1 MQSDKEHKKPSN
13 IVFNCYHQRNWE
25 GEHFVPEHTL
35 SYQIAGSLTFNDGI
49 NEYISSNGSFRFLRR
64 NQLMKFMKQP
74 PENGEY
80 QSVSIYL
87 DQQTLKDYS
96 LEYGIVG
103 KHTIDD
109 IKILNL
115 KKSKLLSGY
124 IDSLFT
130 YQKMGGLER
139 QELMNLKLKEA
150 ITLSLITNPELKNV
164 LFDFTDPH
172 KIDLEAFMN
181 KNYHF
186 NVKLERFAYLTGRS
200 LATFKRD
207 FEHTF
212 NSPPGRWLQ
221 KKRLEQAYYLIT
233 RKGKTASDVYLEL
246 GFEDLSHFS
255 FVFKKMFG
263 KSPSR
268 ISSTQ

>member
-1 MQSDKEHKKPSN
+1 MQLDKEHKKPSG
-13 IVFNCYHQRNWE
+13 IVFNCYHESNWE

-35 SYQIAGSLTFNDGI
+35 SYQISGSLTFNDGSK
-49 NEYISSNGSFRFLRR
+49 EYASSNGSFRFLRR
-64 NQLMKFMKQP
+64 NQLMKFIKQP
-74 PENGEY
+74 PENGDY
-80 QSVSIYL
+80 QSVSIYFG
-87 DQQTLKDYS
+87 QQTLKDYS

-103 KHTIDD
+103 KHTPDNIQ
-109 IKILNL
+109 ILNL
-115 KKSKLLSGY
+115 KKSKLLSVY
-124 IDSLFT
+124 IESLLT
-130 YQKMGGLER
+130 YQETCGFES

-150 ITLSLITNPELKNV
+150 ITLILITNPELKNI

-207 FEHTF
+207 FEHIF
-212 NSPPGRWLQ
+212 NSSPGRWLQ
-221 KKRLEQAYYLIT
+221 QKRLDQAYYLIT
-233 RKGKTASDVYLEL
+233 RKGKTASDIYLGL

-255 FVFKKMFG
+255 FVFKKTFG
-263 KSPSR
+263 TSPSK
-268 ISSTQ
+268 INSI

>member
-1 MQSDKEHKKPSN
+1 MQLDKEHKKPSS
-13 IVFNCYHQRNWE
+13 IVFHCYHQQNWE

-35 SYQIAGSLTFNDGI
+35 SYQIAGSLTFNDGS
-49 NEYISSNGSFRFLRR
+49 NEYVSSNGSFRFLRR
-64 NQLMKFMKQP
+64 NQLMKFLKQP
-74 PENGEY
+74 PEHGEY

-87 DQQTLKDYS
+87 DQQTLKDYC
-96 LEYGIVG
+96 LEYGIEG
-103 KHTIDD
+103 KHTPNS
-109 IKILNL
+109 IKLLNL
-115 KKSKLLSGY
+115 QKNNLFLGY
-124 IDSLFT
+124 IDSLFR
-130 YQKMGGLER
+130 YHKMGGLES

-150 ITLSLITNPELKNV
+150 ITLVLITNPELKDV

-186 NVKLERFAYLTGRS
+186 NVKLDRFAYLTGRS

-207 FEHTF
+207 FETIF
-212 NSPPGRWLQ
+212 NSSPGRWLQ
-221 KKRLEQAYYLIT
+221 QKRLEQAYYLIT
-233 RKGKTASDVYLEL
+233 RKGKTASDIYLDL

-263 KSPSR
+263 ESPSK
-268 ISSTQ
+268 ISSV

>member
-1 MQSDKEHKKPSN
+1 MQLVKEYTKPSG

-25 GEHFVPEHTL
+25 GEQFVPEHTL
-35 SYQIAGSLTFNDGI
+35 SYQIAGSLTFNDGST
-49 NEYISSNGSFRFLRR
+49 EYTSSDNSFRFLRR
-64 NQLMKFMKQP
+64 NQLMKFLKQP
-74 PENGEY
+74 PKNGEY

-96 LEYGIVG
+96 LEYGVMG
-103 KHTIDD
+103 KHTMDSPQ
-109 IKILNL
+109 ILNL
-115 KKSKLLSGY
+115 KKSKLWSGF
-124 IDSLFT
+124 INSLCT
-130 YQKMGGLER
+130 YQETGGLES
-139 QELMNLKLKEA
+139 QELMKLKLKEA
-150 ITLSLITNPELKNV
+150 ITLLLITNPELKDV

-207 FEHTF
+207 FEHIF
-212 NSPPGRWLQ
+212 NNSPRRWLQ
-221 KKRLEQAYYLIT
+221 HKRLEQAYYLIT
-233 RKGKTASDVYLEL
+233 QKGKTASDVYLDL

-255 FVFKKMFG
+255 FVFKKQYG
-263 KSPSR
+263 VTPSELK
-268 ISSTQ
+268 